1 MEKIPKCRILLEK
14 DIVNLD
20 KILNY
25 LFTRT
30 MDFSFKFFKV
40 ANFPAIPKHLQK

>member
-14 DIVNLD
+14 NIVNLD

-25 LFTRT
+25 LFTLT
-30 MDFSFKFFKV
+30 MDFSFKFFTI
-40 ANFPAIPKHLQK
+40 ANFTGIPKHLQK